1 MPAYASTPSDQRMP
15 QASTAQ
21 RVWARDHLKGLLNL
35 FLPSFREDQRTLD
48 EEAIRHDVRHA
59 VAQGFSGTMPMVNW
73 TPPGDPR
80 WEQFLRIVLDEAGDA
95 LPVHATLF
103 GRAPE
108 DDLPMIRRLEDMGVA
123 LFLLANTQRPDIA
136 ENALFDSLRV
146 RVEATTLP
154 VMLYAALGKGRAFAH
169 LGPAGQPLGV
179 YDRLADLPNVVAVKV
194 SQPVT
199 LTSTLQLCDRLGD
212 RLLMGPVNLDFVP
225 LLSRHHHIQWSGQWN
240 GEAVQTPADP
250 LGNRLLAACAA
261 SDAAAVDATMRQIQP
276 ALDHFFGVQ
285 AAVIRSGAHPWQHNK
300 FYSWLGGGNGGLL
313 PADAHA
319 PTGAVPVL
327 NQAARDAMRAAFR
340 ASGLEPTDAPDEQFV
355 VGRAAWA
362 RGVRPGDL
370 PALPSYAA

>member
-1 MPAYASTPSDQRMP
+1 MPAFASTPSGQRIP

-21 RVWARDHLKGLLNL
+21 RVWARDRLKGLLNL

-48 EEAIRHDVRHA
+48 EGAIRHDVRHA

-80 WEQFLRIVLDEAGDA
+80 WEQFLRIVLDEAGNA
-95 LPVHATLF
+95 LPVHASLF
-103 GRAPE
+103 GRTPA

-123 LFLLANTQRPDIA
+123 LFLLANTHRPDIA
-136 ENALFDSLRV
+136 ENALFDSLRA
-146 RVEATTLP
+146 RIEATTLP

-169 LGPAGQPLGV
+169 LGPAGQPLEV
-179 YDRLADLPNVVAVKV
+179 YDRLADLPNLVAVKV

-250 LGNRLLAACAA
+250 LGNRLLEACAA
-261 SDAAAVDATMRQIQP
+261 GDTAAVDATMRRIQP

-319 PTGAVPVL
+319 PAGAVPVL
-327 NQAARDAMRAAFR
+327 DQAARDAMRAAFR